1 MRSATAV
8 VVRLGDLV
16 DVLGRVVRETP
27 TRTRASLAGRRSRV
41 SAVGTGA
48 AVLVLY
54 LVAVGDIGVSVRG
67 SYAASARAPSAQLL
81 ADWPDKLLATRG
93 AFLFEPIAAIYPL
106 PQFVLFLSPGNVVLG
121 GVLAMLFGLNVAVAV
136 HAVSQA
142 TTCRRTAIGR
152 LASVLPAFLT
162 GMVCCVPSFVL
173 LFGAS
178 TAAVLLPALAPIRG
192 YLFPLSVVLML
203 ITLLWGA
210 QRTETSPARR
220 ASSGAGAERDAGG

>member
-16 DVLGRVVRETP
+16 DVVARVLRETP
-27 TRTRASLAGRRSRV
+27 ARTRASLASRRSRV

-54 LVAVGDIGVSVRG
+54 LWAIGDIQVSLGG
-67 SYAASARAPSAQLL
+67 SHTAFARAPSAHLL
-81 ADWPDKLLATRG
+81 GNWPEKLVTTRG
-93 AFLFEPIAAIYPL
+93 AFLFEPIAALYPL
-106 PQFVLFLSPGNVVLG
+106 PQLALFLSPGNVVLG

-136 HAVSQA
+136 QAVSEA
-142 TTCRRTAIGR
+142 TTCRRTAYGR

-162 GMVCCVPSFVL
+162 GMICCVPSFVL

-178 TAAVLLPALAPIRG
+178 TAALLLPALAPLRG
-192 YLFPLSVVLML
+192 YLFPLSLVLMTL
-203 ITLLWGA
+203 TLLWATRRSETLPRRERHLDHG
-210 QRTETSPARR
+210 RTR
-220 ASSGAGAERDAGG
+220 AP